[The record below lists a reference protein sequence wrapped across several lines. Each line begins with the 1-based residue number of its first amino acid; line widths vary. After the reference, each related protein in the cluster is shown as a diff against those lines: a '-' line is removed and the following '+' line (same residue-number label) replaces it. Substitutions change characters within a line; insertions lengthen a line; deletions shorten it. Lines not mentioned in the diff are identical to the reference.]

1 MHEPADPHAGGT
13 GGAASP
19 PPQNAP
25 DGGDD
30 DESTGS
36 GDIEVP
42 LGVPLGAEE
51 YRRLKEQARRA
62 DRDDA
67 GDVPEE
73 PQEDDGRAQEDRS

>member
-1 MHEPADPHAGGT
+1 MMHEPADPHAGGT
-13 GGAASP
+13 GGAASQ
-19 PPQNAP
+19 PPQGAP

-30 DESTGS
+30 ASTGS

-67 GDVPEE
+67 GDVPEQ
-73 PQEDDGRAQEDRS
+73 PQEDDGRAQEDQS